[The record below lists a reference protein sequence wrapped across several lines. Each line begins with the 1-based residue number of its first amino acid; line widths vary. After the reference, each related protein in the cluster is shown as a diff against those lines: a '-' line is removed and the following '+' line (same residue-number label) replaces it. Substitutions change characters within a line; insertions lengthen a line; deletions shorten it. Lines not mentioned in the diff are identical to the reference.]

1 MASPI
6 SALSFASKRVNH
18 ASYESNAP
26 GLAKRVGKSPSI
38 RKPNMSCCNRHGH
51 DKKQL
56 PFRTCMLSEQASKE
70 RCLRLWPKQ
79 TFAGHA
85 IAVLRKPT
93 CSIWPQLLDL
103 YYKPEVDVPQRD
115 IKDRLL
121 FRQVIEALR
130 CLEGGVLR
138 SVQDGNIG
146 SIMGIGAPVWTGGFI
161 QFVNTYGLQ
170 RFIDRCD
177 ELATTYGE
185 RFKAPA
191 IVGEKLAAGAQFD

>member
-1 MASPI
+1 VLDQWGDGS
-6 SALSFASKRVNH
+6 
-18 ASYESNAP
+18 
-26 GLAKRVGKSPSI
+26 VGRSI
-38 RKPNMSCCNRHGH
+38 IATMVDEHHRGVRFHGGGFY
-51 DKKQL
+51 DYAEDGS
-56 PFRTCMLSEQASKE
+56 R
-70 RCLRLWPKQ
+70 
-79 TFAGHA
+79 
-85 IAVLRKPT
+85 
-93 CSIWPQLLDL
+93 SIWPPLLDQ
-103 YYKPEVDVPQRD
+103 YCKPKVDVPQQD

-121 FRQVIEALR
+121 FRQVIESLK

-177 ELATTYGE
+177 ELAATCGE

-191 IVGEKLAAGAQFD
+191 IVSKKLADGKQFD